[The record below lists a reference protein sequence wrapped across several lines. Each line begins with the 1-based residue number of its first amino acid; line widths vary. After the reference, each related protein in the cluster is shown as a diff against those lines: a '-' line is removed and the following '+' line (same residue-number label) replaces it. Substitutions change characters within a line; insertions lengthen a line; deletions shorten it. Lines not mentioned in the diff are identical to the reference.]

1 MDYFRNFFVKKSKD
15 PVKNLKSNWK
25 TFNKGYHL
33 MLKQE
38 NSGAARKIMH
48 SSSVEG
54 ALKEIVQIY
63 IEEDQKEN
71 LMSEHLGIFE

>member
-1 MDYFRNFFVKKSKD
+1 
-15 PVKNLKSNWK
+15 
-25 TFNKGYHL
+25 